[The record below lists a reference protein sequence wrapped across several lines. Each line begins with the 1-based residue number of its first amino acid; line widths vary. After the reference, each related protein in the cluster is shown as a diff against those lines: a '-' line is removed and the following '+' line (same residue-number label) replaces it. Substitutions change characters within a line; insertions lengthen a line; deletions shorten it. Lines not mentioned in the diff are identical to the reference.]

1 MTAPL
6 FAFNSIILLFFYSTY
21 CVGATEPASS
31 IVNPHFYSSG
41 GIALVLVV
49 MLFLISAWG
58 FNKLTSRP
66 PSQTTNKMHIVDGI
80 SLGMREKIMLLQLG
94 KKQLVIGVTPGKIET
109 LYVLEGEECLR
120 RDNDSSK
127 LNLSPFAQK
136 LKQSMMQRAD
146 T

>member
-1 MTAPL
+1 
-6 FAFNSIILLFFYSTY
+6 
-21 CVGATEPASS
+21 
-31 IVNPHFYSSG
+31 
-41 GIALVLVV
+41 
-49 MLFLISAWG
+49 
-58 FNKLTSRP
+58 
-66 PSQTTNKMHIVDGI
+66 MHIVDGI